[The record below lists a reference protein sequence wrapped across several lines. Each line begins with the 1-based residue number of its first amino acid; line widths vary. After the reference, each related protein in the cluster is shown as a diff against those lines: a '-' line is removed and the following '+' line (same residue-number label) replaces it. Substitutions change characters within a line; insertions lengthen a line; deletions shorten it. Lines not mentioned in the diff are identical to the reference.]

1 MLEATASSVRRLVY
15 DKKYWCLFFIFV
27 AINFVV
33 MHRSLAD
40 PGLILA
46 GDFTRAEDFS
56 TWISSVRYPLWNE
69 HGQSSNLETLSQL
82 GLYAPAIFISSVI
95 EIPSTVV
102 YLAYFVVLGSLSG
115 VFSFKLA
122 EYVMARQKVTPR
134 FEFALASSLFFM
146 FATFVVEYAFHPAL
160 TFGFYLSPLLLYALI
175 KGVEENRISYLL
187 LTSLIYSLMVAA
199 THFVI
204 FGLIIILSYIL
215 YDLFFKIVVQRFRS
229 FSALK
234 RAAWHTLIVVGPF
247 IALSSYWLIPNI
259 AYSGHELYYNL
270 LTTTDPGFLYRYA
283 DVVNIFSVKGVFN
296 SGVIYP
302 YTDSERAYINI
313 LSIMLTIT
321 AVSSLLFYK
330 ENKFLLYLGILL
342 VLSVIIAVTPHYFPA
357 IYNWFMFD
365 IPGSSIYSWVFRTP
379 KFFHIMSV
387 SIAIMLSLAS
397 IRIYQILHT
406 QKKQF
411 SKAVPSIFIA
421 IVLVFS
427 LVPNYI
433 LLTGDFNGFHRPHQL
448 PPDYTDL
455 LDYLEHQDGNYKS
468 IWGPPYLGLNSTWS
482 GGNAIG
488 DLEQQISPTNIFSG
502 SQTLNQYLY
511 PLVFGIRYLYGSMV
525 YGGQTDNLN
534 EFLSPINVKYIV
546 VHNDIPVLKDP
557 IENVSTTLNKQKGFL
572 ESKEFGFTTL
582 YTVSDA
588 SEQLSTKKSTM
599 LIQGGGL
606 LRYDSIFGLESITS
620 NNTGVFFSDIS
631 LDQNPNLWNSSDTLI
646 AENQLGYAEY
656 MLDKSDVIVI
666 RPSSYTNDYAPFRVW
681 SISSANSPSFLNIV
695 GYYYG
700 IELPYQFDYG
710 KNIIFTSASN
720 STLEIPLSISDPG
733 EYKVLLRYFANE
745 GGGMLDLGLNGNSQF
760 FATKS
765 HVNRFIWSDMETIRL
780 SEGTHTLSITN
791 TAGLNALNLIAIV
804 PAEKYEHY
812 KGEFITSLVNK
823 DIIHVFEAE
832 SDLNFAGTAAVVQDI
847 DYSNGKAVE
856 LRAQDIASTGFEIL
870 KKGNYNLAIYGE
882 GTITIYIDGTR
893 ISTASL
899 VDDGIAH
906 IEPVSFNS
914 GDHFIDI
921 VSANGTSSS
930 LPRLDSVLIGSNRT
944 DNGQSSTI
952 QQQPA
957 EEPIINYQKI
967 DPTNYEV
974 TVKAQSPFMLAFAEA
989 YDERW
994 TAEVKTS
1001 NGVKSYKPLPLYG
1014 VINGFMIDTV
1024 GDYEIHIKY
1033 APQEIFYIGASISA
1047 VSYAFIIGY
1056 LLRAHHLI
1064 FHRGRNN

>member
-1 MLEATASSVRRLVY
+1 MLEATSSSIRHVVY
-15 DKKYWCLFFIFV
+15 NKKYWCLFFLFV
-27 AINFVV
+27 AINFLVL
-33 MHRSLAD
+33 HRSLAD
-40 PGLILA
+40 PGFILA

-56 TWISSVRYPLWNE
+56 AWISSVRYPLWNE

-82 GLYAPAIFISSVI
+82 GIYAPAILISSVI

-160 TFGFYLSPLLLYALI
+160 TFGFYLSPLLLYVLI
-175 KGVEENRISYLL
+175 RGIEENKISYLL

-199 THFVI
+199 PHFVI

-215 YDLFFKIVVQRFRS
+215 YDLFFKIVVQRFHS

-234 RAAWHTLIVVGPF
+234 RAAWHALIVLGPF
-247 IALSSYWLIPNI
+247 IALSTYWIVPNL
-259 AYSGHELYYNL
+259 AYGGLGLYYNL
-270 LTTTDPGFLYRYA
+270 LTTADPGFLYRYA
-283 DVVNIFSVKGVFN
+283 DIINIFSVKGVFN
-296 SGVIYP
+296 TGEIYP
-302 YTDSERAYINI
+302 YTESERAYINI
-313 LSIMLTIT
+313 LSIMLTVT

-330 ENKFLLYLGILL
+330 ENKFLVYLGILL
-342 VLSVIIAVTPHYFPA
+342 VLSVIIAITPHYFPA
-357 IYNWFMFD
+357 IYNWFTFD

-387 SIAIMLSLAS
+387 SIAIMLGLAG
-397 IRIYQILHT
+397 IRIYQILHS

-411 SKAVPSIFIA
+411 LKAVPSIFIA
-421 IVLVFS
+421 VVLVFS

-433 LLTGDFNGFHRPHQL
+433 LLTGDFNGFHNPHQL
-448 PPDYTDL
+448 PADYTDL
-455 LDYLEHQDGNYKS
+455 IAYLEHQDGNYKS

-482 GGNAIG
+482 EGNRIYA
-488 DLEQQISPTNIFSG
+488 LEEQISPTNIFSG
-502 SQTLNQYLY
+502 PQTSNQYIF
-511 PLVFGIRYLYGSMV
+511 PLVFGIRFPYGSMV
-525 YGGQTDNLN
+525 YAGQTDNLN

-546 VHNDIPVLKDP
+546 LHNDIPVLQDS
-557 IENVSTTLNKQKGFL
+557 IEDVSTALNNQKGLL
-572 ESKEFGFTTL
+572 ESNEFGSTTL
-582 YTVSDA
+582 YTISDA
-588 SEQLSTKKSTM
+588 AEQLSTKKSTM

-606 LRYDSIFGLESITS
+606 LRFDSIFGLESITS

-631 LDQNPNLWNSSDTLI
+631 LDQNPNISNLSDTLI

-656 MLDKSDVIVI
+656 MLDKSDVLVI
-666 RPSSYTNDYAPFRVW
+666 RPSAYTNDYAPFLVW
-681 SISSANSPSFLNIV
+681 SISSINSPPFLNIL

-733 EYKVLLRYFANE
+733 EYKVLLRYFAND
-745 GGGMLDLGLNGNSQF
+745 GGGLLDLGLNGSSQTF
-760 FATKS
+760 PTKS
-765 HVNRFIWSDMETIRL
+765 HLNRFIWSDMETIRL

-804 PAEKYEHY
+804 PTEKYEHY

-832 SDLNFAGTAAVVQDI
+832 SDLNFGGSAAVVQDI

-870 KKGNYNLAIYGE
+870 KEGNYDITIYGQ
-882 GTITIYIDGTR
+882 GTITLYIDGTK
-893 ISTASL
+893 ISTANL
-899 VDDGIAH
+899 VDGIAH
-906 IEPVSFNS
+906 TEPVSLNS
-914 GDHFIDI
+914 GDHSIDI
-921 VSANGTSSS
+921 VSANNTSSS
-930 LPRLDSVLIGSNRT
+930 LPRLDSVLMGSNRT

-974 TVKAQSPFMLAFAEA
+974 TVKAQLPFMLAFAEA

-1014 VINGFMIDTV
+1014 AINGFMIDTV
-1024 GDYEIHIKY
+1024 GDYVIHIKY

-1056 LLRAHHLI
+1056 LLCAHHLI
-1064 FHRGRNN
+1064 FRRGRNS